1 VSTSVTKTV
10 SYALAAT
17 VSMQAMATMAG
28 LTVPIFATVA
38 AKDLGLDPN
47 NVGFYASIIF
57 VGAMGSSLLCGGFVV
72 RYGAIRVSQLCLV
85 LAAIGIALS
94 AGGTLTILV
103 VSAIVLGIGVGP
115 ATPASSHI
123 LARHTPAHLRSL
135 VFSIKQ
141 TAVPIGGVL
150 AGAVVPVLV
159 VYFGWRGAAIGVGVI
174 SLVLIIL
181 VQPARRLF
189 DIELRPRERL
199 FHGNIISPLILV
211 LKDRALRG
219 PVVASAAYSALQQ
232 AFSVFLVTFLVQGL
246 DMDLVR
252 AGLVL
257 AAAQGGGVVGR
268 ILWGAVADMIG
279 NSRLVLGGLGL
290 GSACFALAVASFD
303 SSWSFSAVI
312 MVSAAF
318 GVTAIGWN
326 GVYLSEIARV
336 VPIEQVGRATGGAL
350 FVTFFGVVAAPPIFG
365 LMATMTGSYSVGF
378 MVLATLS
385 CVSGLV
391 LLRAPKTG
399 TTISSEK

>member
-1 VSTSVTKTV
+1 
-10 SYALAAT
+10 
-17 VSMQAMATMAG
+17 MQAMATMAG
-28 LTVPIFATVA
+28 LTVPVFATVA
-38 AKDLGLDPN
+38 AADLGLDPN
-47 NVGFYASIIF
+47 YVGFYASIIF
-57 VGAMGSSLLCGGFVV
+57 LGAMGSSLLCGGFLV
-72 RYGAIRVSQLCLV
+72 RYGAIRVSQICLL
-85 LAAIGIALS
+85 LAAIGIAMS
-94 AGGTLTILV
+94 AGGTLTLLV
-103 VSAIVLGIGVGP
+103 LSAIVLGIGVGP

-141 TAVPIGGVL
+141 TAVPIGGAL
-150 AGAVVPVLV
+150 AGAIVPILV
-159 VYFGWRGAAIGVGVI
+159 VQFGWRGAAVGVGLI
-174 SLVLIIL
+174 SLVLIVL

-219 PVVASAAYSALQQ
+219 PVMASAAYSALQQ

-246 DMDLVR
+246 DMSLVR

-268 ILWGAVADMIG
+268 ILWGAVADLIG

-290 GSACFALAVASFD
+290 ASACFALAVASFD
-303 SSWSFSAVI
+303 SSWSFNSVI

-318 GVTAIGWN
+318 GITAIGWN

-336 VPIEQVGRATGGAL
+336 VPFEQVGRATGGAL
-350 FVTFFGVVAAPPIFG
+350 FVTFFGVVVAPPIFG

-378 MVLATLS
+378 LVLATLS

-391 LLRAPKTG
+391 LLRAPKNAETPN
-399 TTISSEK
+399 TES

>member
-1 VSTSVTKTV
+1 VRTGAATTVT
-10 SYALAAT
+10 YALAAT

-28 LTVPIFATVA
+28 LTVPVFATAA

-57 VGAMGSSLLCGGFVV
+57 IGAMGSSLLCGGFVV
-72 RYGAIRVSQLCLV
+72 RYGAIRVSQLCLA
-85 LAAIGIALS
+85 LAAVGIALS
-94 AGGTLTILV
+94 AGGTLTFLV

-115 ATPASSHI
+115 ATPSSSHI

-150 AGAVVPVLV
+150 AGAVVPILV

-174 SLVLIIL
+174 SLVLIAL
-181 VQPARRLF
+181 VQPARWMF
-189 DIELRPRERL
+189 DIDLRPRERL
-199 FHGNIISPLILV
+199 FHGSIIRPLILV

-219 PVVASAAYSALQQ
+219 PVLGSAAYSALQQ

-257 AAAQGGGVVGR
+257 AVAQGGGVVGR
-268 ILWGAVADMIG
+268 ILWGAVADLIG

-290 GSACFALAVASFD
+290 ASACFALAVSSFD
-303 SSWSFSAVI
+303 STWSFGAI
-312 MVSAAF
+312 LAVSAAF

-326 GVYLSEIARV
+326 GVYLAEIARV
-336 VPIEQVGRATGGAL
+336 VPFEQVGRATGGAL
-350 FVTFFGVVAAPPIFG
+350 FVTFFGVVAAPPVFG
-365 LMATMTGSYSVGF
+365 LLATLTGSYGAGF
-378 MVLATLS
+378 IVLATLS
-385 CVSGLV
+385 CIAGLV
-391 LLRAPKTG
+391 LIRAPKIEATR
-399 TTISSEK
+399 

>member
-1 VSTSVTKTV
+1 
-10 SYALAAT
+10 
-17 VSMQAMATMAG
+17 MQAMATMAG
-28 LTVPIFATVA
+28 LTVPVFATVA

-57 VGAMGSSLLCGGFVV
+57 VGAMGSSLLCGGFAV
-72 RYGAIRVSQLCLV
+72 RYGAIRLSQFCLV

-94 AGGTLTILV
+94 AGGTLTLLV

-174 SLVLIIL
+174 SLVLIVL

-199 FHGNIISPLILV
+199 FHGSIISPLILV

-257 AAAQGGGVVGR
+257 AVAQGGGVVGR
-268 ILWGAVADMIG
+268 ILWGAVADMVG
-279 NSRLVLGGLGL
+279 NSRLVLGGLGIA
-290 GSACFALAVASFD
+290 SACFALAVASFD

-318 GVTAIGWN
+318 GITAIGWN

-336 VPIEQVGRATGGAL
+336 VPFEQVGRATGGAL
-350 FVTFFGVVAAPPIFG
+350 FVTFFGVVAAPPMFG
-365 LMATMTGSYSVGF
+365 LIATMTGSYSVGF

-385 CVSGLV
+385 CVSGIV
-391 LLRAPKTG
+391 LLRAPKVG
-399 TTISSEK
+399 TTLSSEN

>member
-1 VSTSVTKTV
+1 
-10 SYALAAT
+10 
-17 VSMQAMATMAG
+17 MATMAG
-28 LTVPIFATVA
+28 LTVPVFATVA

-47 NVGFYASIIF
+47 NVGIYASIIF
-57 VGAMGSSLLCGGFVV
+57 IGAMGSSLLCGGFVL

-85 LAAIGIALS
+85 LAAIGIALT
-94 AGGTLTILV
+94 AGGTLTIIV
-103 VSAIVLGIGVGP
+103 VSAVVLGIGVGP

-174 SLVLIIL
+174 CLVLAAL
-181 VQPARRLF
+181 VHPARRMF

-199 FHGNIISPLILV
+199 FHGSLISPLILV
-211 LKDRALRG
+211 LKDRGLRG
-219 PVVASAAYSALQQ
+219 LVLASGTYAALQQ
-232 AFSVFLVTFLVQGL
+232 AFSVFLVTYLVQGL

-257 AAAQGGGVVGR
+257 AVAQGGGVGGR
-268 ILWGAVADMIG
+268 ILWGAVADLIG

-290 GSACFALAVASFD
+290 ASACFAVAVASFD
-303 SSWSFSAVI
+303 SGWSFGVI
-312 MVSAAF
+312 LGVSAAF

-326 GVYLSEIARV
+326 GVYLAEIARL
-336 VPIEQVGRATGGAL
+336 VPHDQVGRATGGAL
-350 FVTFFGVVAAPPIFG
+350 FVTFFGVVSAPPLFG
-365 LMATMTGSYSVGF
+365 LMATMTGSHGAGF
-378 MVLATLS
+378 LVLATLS
-385 CVSGLV
+385 CISGLV
-391 LLRAPKTG
+391 LIRAPKFETAPN
-399 TTISSEK
+399 SAK